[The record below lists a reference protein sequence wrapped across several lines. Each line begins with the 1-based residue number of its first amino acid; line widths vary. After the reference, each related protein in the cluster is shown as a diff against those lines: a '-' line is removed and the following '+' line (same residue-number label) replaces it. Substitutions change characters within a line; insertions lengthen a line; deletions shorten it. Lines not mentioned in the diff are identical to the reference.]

1 MIRDVNL
8 LNSGKANRL
17 VPKSE
22 VLSADKSK
30 EAVQNAESRGKG
42 SREE

>member
-22 VLSADKSK
+22 VLSA
-30 EAVQNAESRGKG
+30 EATFS
-42 SREE
+42 SLSPWPPLSL

>member
-22 VLSADKSK
+22 VLSA
-30 EAVQNAESRGKG
+30 EATFSTV
-42 SREE
+42 

>member
-22 VLSADKSK
+22 VLPA
-30 EAVQNAESRGKG
+30 EATFSSLLDLHFLFDQQLC
-42 SREE
+42 